1 MISKKEAV
9 RRVFDLCFPEAGATD
24 IDSLLEKDKGVKFA
38 FDSLLPDEL
47 PERIT
52 PVWLELASAT
62 PRYGFLWGT
71 NKRLLF
77 AGIIK
82 GYFSKTKAVFREY
95 AYRSIADV
103 EFVKGSF
110 FREARIILHLSTTPA
125 SGGEA
130 RVAFGSLANNA
141 RLQAF
146 VDYLRSR
153 IANPEAAASDMSSP
167 VAAEDDDLVVKLE
180 RLAQLK
186 SQGTITEQEF
196 LAAKKKLLE
205 S

>member
-1 MISKKEAV
+1 VNSKKEAV

-24 IDSLLEKDKGVKFA
+24 IDNLLEKDKGVKFA

-47 PERIT
+47 PERII
-52 PVWLELASAT
+52 PVSLELVADT

-82 GYFSKTKAVFREY
+82 GYFSKTKAIFREY
-95 AYRSIADV
+95 AYRRITDV
-103 EFVKGSF
+103 EFVKGNF
-110 FREARIILHLSTTPA
+110 FREARIILHFSTTA
-125 SGGEA
+125 ESGGEA
-130 RVAFGSLANNA
+130 KVVFGSLADNI
-141 RLQAF
+141 RLQTF
-146 VDYLRSR
+146 VDYLRGKV
-153 IANPEAAASDMSSP
+153 ANPEAVASDMSSP
-167 VAAEDDDLVVKLE
+167 SAGEDDDVVVKLE
-180 RLAQLK
+180 RLARLK